1 MKKNIIQIAL
11 LAVIIVLVY
20 FVINSIMAP
29 VRFNKEKKIREFKV
43 IEKLKDIR
51 TAQLTYKS
59 VYGQY
64 TGDFD
69 TLIDFVNNGE
79 LPIVLKKGTVPDSLT
94 TEEALELG
102 LITRDTTMIFVKDS
116 LFKNIEN
123 FVIENI
129 QYVPF
134 TDRKVKFTLAAGKI
148 ERSSV
153 MVPIFEAMV
162 HNDVILQGLDRQ
174 MVRNLNQKLEDIEK
188 YPGLKV
194 GSMIEPSTDG
204 NWE

>member
-11 LAVIIVLVY
+11 LVVIIVLVY

-43 IEKLKDIR
+43 IERLKEIR

-64 TGDFD
+64 TSSFD
-69 TLIDFVNNGE
+69 TLIDFVNNGK

-94 TEEALELG
+94 TEKALKLG

-116 LFKNIEN
+116 LFKDIEN

-134 TDRKVKFTLAAGKI
+134 TNKTVKFTMAANKI

-153 MVPIFEAMV
+153 MVPVFEAMV

-174 MVRNLNQKLEDIEK
+174 MIRNLNQKLES
-188 YPGLKV
+188 GFLKV
-194 GSMIEPSTDG
+194 I
-204 NWE
+204 

>member
-11 LAVIIVLVY
+11 LAIIIVLVY

-29 VRFNKEKKIREFKV
+29 VRFNKQKKIREFKV
-43 IEKLKDIR
+43 IERLKEIR

-64 TGDFD
+64 SSSFD

-129 QYVPF
+129 QYIPF
-134 TDRKVKFTLAAGKI
+134 TDKKAKFTLAAGKI

-153 MVPIFEAMV
+153 MVPVFEAMV

>member
-134 TDRKVKFTLAAGKI
+134 TDRKVNFTLAAGKI

>member
-11 LAVIIVLVY
+11 LVVIIVLVY

-43 IEKLKDIR
+43 IERLKEIR

-64 TGDFD
+64 TSSFD
-69 TLIDFVNNGE
+69 TLIDFVNNGK

-94 TEEALELG
+94 TEKALKLG

-116 LFKNIEN
+116 LFKDIEN

-134 TDRKVKFTLAAGKI
+134 TNKTVKFTMAANKI

-153 MVPIFEAMV
+153 MVPVFEAMV

-174 MVRNLNQKLEDIEK
+174 MIRNLNQKLEDIEK